1 MITST
6 SNPQVK
12 NLLQLQKKSKV
23 RNEEQVFIVEGLRM
37 FMEVPQ
43 DQVKKVYVSESL
55 YNKKKEELHLER
67 FPVEVLADKVF
78 QHVSD
83 TKTPQGILCVVKQ
96 RKYEIEDLISKE
108 NPHFIVLDNLQD
120 PGNLGTILRTA
131 AAANVGA
138 VLLSEGCVDVYNDK
152 TVSSAMGAIF
162 KVPVV
167 QDVTDEQLDQFCSD
181 EDRNI
186 YGTAAE
192 GTVSYV
198 EADYDRPVI
207 LAFGNEGNGLPDEFL
222 ECCDDV
228 LTIPMRPDTES
239 LNLSMAVGIVLYKA
253 WEKNGFHV

>member
-1 MITST
+1 
-6 SNPQVK
+6 
-12 NLLQLQKKSKV
+12 
-23 RNEEQVFIVEGLRM
+23 
-37 FMEVPQ
+37 
-43 DQVKKVYVSESL
+43 
-55 YNKKKEELHLER
+55 
-67 FPVEVLADKVF
+67 
-78 QHVSD
+78 
-83 TKTPQGILCVVKQ
+83 
-96 RKYEIEDLISKE
+96 
-108 NPHFIVLDNLQD
+108 
-120 PGNLGTILRTA
+120 
-131 AAANVGA
+131 
-138 VLLSEGCVDVYNDK
+138 
-152 TVSSAMGAIF
+152 MGAIF

-253 WEKNGFHV
+253 GKKMVFTYSLEA